1 MDFVNFFIPA
11 ETSEEPEK
19 SPSLRKEKKVD
30 MLWDGRNM
38 CLLKR
43 VSWK

>member
-30 MLWDGRNM
+30 MLYGM
-38 CLLKR
+38 VEICAY
-43 VSWK
+43 